1 VPTDSDRRVSLV
13 SPLWTASDV
22 AERLGLPKRT
32 VYDFTRR
39 GLLPKI
45 QLGRHVRY
53 APADVEARLAELSSG
68 GTPS

>member
-1 VPTDSDRRVSLV
+1 MQSDEHRVSLV
-13 SPLWTASDV
+13 EPLWTADDV

-53 APADVEARLAELSSG
+53 APADVERSLAALRSEMP
-68 GTPS
+68 TA